1 MARLGLSLEALVS
14 LLRTCIDRCRSG
26 EGAAP
31 ALPAARNRK
40 EREQRFVLITH
51 YSSSSSSS
59 SSSPPIRF
67 LLLTHLLCRALH
79 SDANTNGKKTNLPV
93 AGPGHFWVVVSTA
106 RAATAVAGRR
116 CHSRGEECAV
126 AAGSLYS

>member
-51 YSSSSSSS
+51 YSSSSSS
-59 SSSPPIRF
+59 PPIRF
-67 LLLTHLLCRALH
+67 LLLTHLLCRAPPF
-79 SDANTNGKKTNLPV
+79 TPTQTPTGKKKKNLPV